1 LSSIDSTD
9 SQLLANLLANRF
21 IARPDVKAEQQKNG
35 AWHPVCT
42 RNADG
47 TVKQYFKFTRADL
60 VNHVQG
66 KKTYGHY
73 LLNQNSDCKL
83 FAFDIDLEKEGF
95 WCPDVTDEQAWDIT
109 EDKYTGKVES
119 FNPRDSW
126 QVRSHPA
133 RRWMKFQFR
142 TVAHLLTHKINTEL
156 GIHTATAYSGSKG
169 IHVYGFTGLMPAA
182 DVREAALIVL
192 DSFGSDSWIPSRGD
206 NFFKCS
212 NQDPVTGY
220 PNLSIELFPK
230 QETLENKD
238 LGNLMRLPLGRNLKS
253 SDPTFFVDP
262 SVSIGELK
270 PMDAVQA
277 LLGRDGVDSA
287 SKAVS

>member
-1 LSSIDSTD
+1 MNENF
-9 SQLLANLLANRF
+9 QLANLLANRF
-21 IARPDVKAEQQKNG
+21 IARPDVKAEQERSG

-42 RNADG
+42 RN
-47 TVKQYFKFTRADL
+47 KQGEVTEYFKFTRTDL
-60 VNHVQG
+60 VNHVTG
-66 KKTYGHY
+66 KKTFGHY
-73 LLNQNSDCKL
+73 LLNQDSQCKL
-83 FAFDIDLEKEGF
+83 FAFDIDLEKTGF
-95 WCPDVTDEQAWDIT
+95 WAPEVTNEQAWDIGA
-109 EDKYTGKVES
+109 DSYTGPIEE
-119 FNPRDSW
+119 FNPREAW
-126 QVRSHPA
+126 QDRAHPA

-142 TVAHLLTHKINTEL
+142 TLAHLLTMHIDREL
-156 GIHTATAYSGSKG
+156 GIETATAYSGSKG

-182 DVREAALIVL
+182 DAREAALIVL
-192 DSFGSDSWIPSRGD
+192 DSFGSDSWKPVRGD

-230 QETLENKD
+230 QGSLENKD

-262 SVSIGELK
+262 SAPIGELK

-277 LLGRDGVDSA
+277 LLGRDG
-287 SKAVS
+287 KAVS